1 MDSYVF
7 NIEFNRT
14 GTTSLTKALN
24 ILGIKSLHYSSDES
38 GWFVDNK
45 NELEYIVKSNRAQ
58 NKKLF
63 HGLDEKFNGFSDFNG
78 RRYYKTLYEQYP
90 MSKFILTTR
99 PFEDWINSVL
109 SMEKDQDRLQTTD
122 IEHKRKTELTKQY
135 FESKQ
140 EIREFFKDK
149 PNCYLEMN
157 IIEGDAWEVL
167 CKFLGKD
174 IPSVPFPN
182 IQSRIY
188 K

>member
-7 NIEFNRT
+7 NIEFNRS

-24 ILGIKSLHYSSDES
+24 ILGIKSLHYSSDGS

-45 NELEYIVKSNRAQ
+45 NELEYIINSNRAQ

-63 HGLDEKFNGFSDFNG
+63 HGLDDTYKGFSDFNG

-90 MSKFILTTR
+90 MSKFILTIR

-109 SMEKDQDRLQTTD
+109 SMEKDQGRLQT
-122 IEHKRKTELTKQY
+122 IEVERNRKLVLTNQY
-135 FESKQ
+135 LKNIQ

-157 IIEGDAWEVL
+157 IIDGDSWEVL

-182 IQSRIY
+182 IQSRVY